1 MTNHTLSA
9 EELGLERAEFE
20 AVLCDRYGYT
30 PASIV
35 SRRAG
40 VGYNDPSLC
49 MALVMWQAR
58 AALARQPQPEC
69 GEVFD
74 AEAIHFQWVNGEIEA
89 GTVIRALYAARRLLA
104 ERGDAIKEW
113 SALAIQRGEERDILQ
128 KKLDRFYSQSHGIP
142 ALTEIEK
149 LRARVAELEK
159 MLGACLTYA
168 TRMEPMSAKLMNAI
182 DAALTQLSGRKEEEH
197 EKA

>member
-20 AVLCDRYGYT
+20 AVLCDLYGYT

-69 GEVFD
+69 GDGPEVVAFRVSLPDEPELGTWLEED
-74 AEAIHFQWVNGEIEA
+74 AEEEPQSLHHEPLCRLSDAQSQIA
-89 GTVIRALYAARRLLA
+89 DLKRLLA
-104 ERGDAIKEW
+104 ERDAAIKEW
-113 SALAIQRGEERDILQ
+113 SALAIQRGEERD
-128 KKLDRFYSQSHGIP
+128 
-142 ALTEIEK
+142 AL
-149 LRARVAELEK
+149 L
-159 MLGACLTYA
+159 
-168 TRMEPMSAKLMNAI
+168 AKLS
-182 DAALTQLSGRKEEEH
+182 ALLASGKEQP
-197 EKA
+197 

>member
-104 ERGDAIKEW
+104 ERDAKVE
-113 SALAIQRGEERDILQ
+113 
-128 KKLDRFYSQSHGIP
+128 
-142 ALTEIEK
+142 ALTEYAAAVERSADK
-149 LRARVAELEK
+149 AEQERDQLRARVAELEK
-159 MLGACLTYA
+159 LLTGCLVYA

-182 DAALTQLSGRKEEEH
+182 DARLNPPQGNSQDKTP
-197 EKA
+197 